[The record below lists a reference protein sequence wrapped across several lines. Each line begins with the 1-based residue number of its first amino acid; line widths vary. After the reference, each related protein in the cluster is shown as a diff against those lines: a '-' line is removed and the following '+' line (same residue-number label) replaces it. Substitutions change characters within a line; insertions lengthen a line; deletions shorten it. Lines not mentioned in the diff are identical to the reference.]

1 MIHAGKLHKLMYYA
15 QKYSIEMT
23 LLPLFSEPIEAWIY
37 GATVR
42 AVYKLHRG
50 QEYISWSDI
59 PESRINKLS
68 EQHKRIILNTLE
80 KYTELSTAALSVLNQ
95 EEYAFVKA
103 RGDLAFYTKGTK
115 GNEITIELI
124 KEGIDLNK

>member
-1 MIHAGKLHKLMYYA
+1 MYYA

-80 KYTELSTAALSVLNQ
+80 KYTELSTKIQINCPRTLPHGHLSGTSTGTRTT
-95 EEYAFVKA
+95 KA
-103 RGDLAFYTKGTK
+103 C
-115 GNEITIELI
+115 
-124 KEGIDLNK
+124 